1 MNQSQTITCL
11 TRQAPCFNSHFLNS
25 YRANI
30 FGFPNSI
37 HQAQQGTNLNMGL
50 LDQRLSVE
58 WVRDNIASF
67 GGDPSR
73 IVIWGQSSGAA
84 SADFYNYAYS
94 EDPIVAGL
102 IQHSGSVFATGV
114 SVDDEHRNF
123 TFVAEH
129 LGCAGLTPADELAC
143 MQHNVSAEA
152 IIRFYGDYNMNHS
165 EYQLKWTTITDNVT
179 KWDDYT
185 ARAEAGNYTMVV
197 SRRSTRR

>member
-1 MNQSQTITCL
+1 MDQCRPLRVPHDRFPGCPHSKS
-11 TRQAPCFNSHFLNS
+11 RNS

-30 FGFPNSI
+30 FGFPNSVY
-37 HQAQQGTNLNMGL
+37 QAQQGANLNMGL
-50 LDQRLSVE
+50 LDQRLSLE

-73 IVIWGQSSGAA
+73 IVIWGQSSGSA
-84 SADFYNYAYS
+84 STDFYNYAYP

-114 SVDDEHRNF
+114 SVDGAHRNF
-123 TFVAEH
+123 SFVAEN
-129 LGCAGLTPADELAC
+129 LGCGGLSPADEFAC
-143 MQHNVSAEA
+143 MQHNVSADA
-152 IIRFYGDYNMNHS
+152 VIKFYGDYNMNHS
-165 EYQLKWTTITDNVT
+165 DYQLKWTTITDNVT

-197 SRRSTRR
+197 SPTR